1 MRSGNFCRIPC
12 ACLLH
17 FPVRACILVAGN
29 SQGGGVI
36 HGFETIREFLCEQLA
51 CDESRVTP
59 DTVML
64 EDLEMEPSD
73 LGDLMLSLE
82 QEFGIEWTDDDLQGI
97 RTVGDL
103 TAFVENQ
110 E

>member
-1 MRSGNFCRIPC
+1 M
-12 ACLLH
+12 
-17 FPVRACILVAGN
+17 V
-29 SQGGGVI
+29 
-36 HGFETIREFLCEQLA
+36 FETIREFLCEQLA
-51 CDESRVTP
+51 CDERRVTP
-59 DTVML
+59 DPVML

>member
-1 MRSGNFCRIPC
+1 MKDIPVFSC
-12 ACLLH
+12 PDGIATLILREVP
-17 FPVRACILVAGN
+17 FRGEGYILVR
-29 SQGGGVI
+29 GVF
-36 HGFETIREFLCEQLA
+36 GT
-51 CDESRVTP
+51 
-59 DTVML
+59 
-64 EDLEMEPSD
+64 
-73 LGDLMLSLE
+73 LE

>member
-1 MRSGNFCRIPC
+1 MR
-12 ACLLH
+12 
-17 FPVRACILVAGN
+17 
-29 SQGGGVI
+29 
-36 HGFETIREFLCEQLA
+36 REP
-51 CDESRVTP
+51 RTP